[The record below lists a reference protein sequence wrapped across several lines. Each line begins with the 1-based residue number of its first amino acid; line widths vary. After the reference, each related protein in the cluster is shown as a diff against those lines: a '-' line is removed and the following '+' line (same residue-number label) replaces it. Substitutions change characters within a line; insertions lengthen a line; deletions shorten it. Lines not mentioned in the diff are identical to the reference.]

1 MGLLDGLF
9 FLHHLF
15 IILIPQA
22 LLYHRSCFWVE
33 KPIFGARL
41 IGEEKK
47 RFSLGSLVLY
57 DLEVL
62 LLPSWSVGCVPDGLD
77 S

>member
-22 LLYHRSCFWVE
+22 LLYPRSCFWVE

-41 IGEEKK
+41 MEEEKSI
-47 RFSLGSLVLY
+47 FLS
-57 DLEVL
+57 
-62 LLPSWSVGCVPDGLD
+62 D
-77 S
+77 SSFCMI